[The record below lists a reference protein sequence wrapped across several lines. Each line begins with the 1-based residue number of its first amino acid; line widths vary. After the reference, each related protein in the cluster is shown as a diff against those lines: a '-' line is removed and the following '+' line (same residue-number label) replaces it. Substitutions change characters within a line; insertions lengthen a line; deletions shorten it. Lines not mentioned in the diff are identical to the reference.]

1 MFVYENINEIKE
13 FDELSELERNE
24 YLDKFQEDLEKQEND
39 NIDDLGGANDPK
51 LVKKIADDVSEVAK
65 EDVVKTISD
74 TVSEFEQKFDA
85 KTIIDESGN
94 KITEY
99 KNKLGDVDTDNT
111 ITYSDYVCDSYV
123 ITTGDY
129 KGMTR
134 PERLDTA
141 YSDFIENSEN
151 IIGEPV
157 DDMKTHHEQEKPCSC
172 AVACSEFVIE
182 SLMDIDVDEAELREV
197 AKDYGYTDSH
207 GTPFCN
213 IGEIAEHY
221 GLQSEFHCSLTG
233 DSLTLDDAMERIE
246 NGEKII
252 AGVDTSMLYYPE
264 VTESPFLPF
273 LMPSPNHAVEI
284 IGFDKSN
291 PDDIKVIINDPGFED
306 GAGNVYSWDD
316 FKNCSSDNFIS
327 VHK

>member
-1 MFVYENINEIKE
+1 MFVYEKINETKE
-13 FDELSELERNE
+13 FDELSELEQNE
-24 YLDKFQEDLEKQEND
+24 YLDSFQENLENENND
-39 NIDDLGGANDPK
+39 TPDDLGGPNGSELP
-51 LVKKIADDVSEVAK
+51 KKIANDVSQAAK

-74 TVSEFEQKFDA
+74 TLSEFEQKFDA

-134 PERLDTA
+134 PERLDTV

-182 SLMDIDVDEAELREV
+182 SLMDIDVDEEELREV